1 MKQIL
6 TADLKPGMVTASRIY
21 SPKGQF
27 MYEAGSTL
35 TAQIIAHLTYY
46 SIPSVQIADEPVESK
61 YFSERFRQ
69 QYPPAETR
77 AQKIQHSKEYKV
89 FSKKFDQNISSLH
102 TALNDCIL
110 RSKELD
116 TKQLLNET
124 RTLFSAHTTTISMFD
139 MLHNLRQIDD
149 STYAHS
155 INVALISRMIGIWLD
170 YSDEDLDLLTLCGML
185 HDIGK
190 CCISSQII
198 LKPAKLT
205 PEEYSE
211 VQKHTILGYEL
222 LKPMPL
228 NEHIKNAALMHHER
242 CDGTGYPMQ
251 LKCSDIDDFAAIVA
265 IADVYDAMTANR
277 CYRAGLCPF
286 EVIAQFE
293 REGLQKYK
301 PKFILT
307 FLNRI
312 ASTYINNNVRL
323 NDGTVGEIV
332 FINKSL
338 TRPTIR
344 IGLDKFI
351 NLEERL
357 DLYVQAII

>member
-1 MKQIL
+1 MKQVL
-6 TADLKPGMVTASRIY
+6 TADLKPGMVTAARIY
-21 SPKGQF
+21 TPRGQF
-27 MYEAGSTL
+27 LFETGSIL
-35 TAQIIAHLTYY
+35 TAQMIAHISYY
-46 SIPSVQIADEPVESK
+46 SVPSVPIVDEVNEE
-61 YFSERFRQ
+61 ERLHRFLHQ
-69 QYPPAETR
+69 HPPFETR
-77 AQKIQHSKEYKV
+77 AQKIQHSQEYQI
-89 FSKKFDQNISSLH
+89 FSQKFNHNISTLR

-116 TKQLLNET
+116 TAELLTET
-124 RTLFSAHTTTISMFD
+124 LNLFAAHTTTISMFD

-155 INVALISRMIGIWLD
+155 INVAIISRMIGMWLSYPD
-170 YSDEDLDLLTLCGML
+170 KELDLLTLCGML

-190 CCISSQII
+190 CCVPSQII
-198 LKPAKLT
+198 SKPSKLT

-211 VQKHTILGYEL
+211 VQKHTLLGYEL
-222 LKPMPL
+222 LKPMAL
-228 NEHIKNAALMHHER
+228 DDHVKNVALMHHER
-242 CDGTGYPMQ
+242 CDGSGYPQ
-251 LKCSDIDDFAAIVA
+251 HLQDAEIDDFAAIVA

-293 REGLQKYK
+293 QEGLQKYK
-301 PKFILT
+301 PQYILT

-312 ASTYINNNVRL
+312 ANTYINNTVRL

-332 FINKSL
+332 LINKRL

-344 IGLDKFI
+344 TGPQEFI

>member
-27 MYEAGSTL
+27 LYEAGSTL
-35 TAQIIAHLTYY
+35 TAQMIAHLTYY
-46 SIPSVQIADEPVESK
+46 SIASVQIAEEPVES
-61 YFSERFRQ
+61 RFFRDRLRQ
-69 QYPPAETR
+69 QHPAAETR
-77 AQKIQHSKEYKV
+77 AQKIQSSKEYKT
-89 FSKKFDQNISSLH
+89 FSRRFDQNISSLH
-102 TALNDCIL
+102 SALNDCIL

-116 TKQLLNET
+116 TKQLLSET
-124 RTLFSAHTTTISMFD
+124 LTLFSTHTTTISMFD

-155 INVALISRMIGIWLD
+155 INVALISRMIGIWLG
-170 YSDEDLDLLTLCGML
+170 YPEEDLDTLTLCGML

-190 CCISSQII
+190 CCISNQII
-198 LKPAKLT
+198 SKPAKLT

-211 VQKHTILGYEL
+211 VQKHTLLGYEL
-222 LKPMPL
+222 LKPMKID
-228 NEHIKNAALMHHER
+228 ERIKKAALMHHER

-251 LKCSDIDDFAAIVA
+251 LKDTDIDDFAAIVS

-293 REGLQKYK
+293 HEGLQKYK
-301 PKFILT
+301 PRFILT

-312 ASTYINNNVRL
+312 ANTYINNNVRL

-332 FINKSL
+332 FINKRL

-344 IGLDKFI
+344 IDSERFI

>member
-27 MYEAGSTL
+27 LYEAGSTL
-35 TAQIIAHLTYY
+35 TAQMIAHLTYY
-46 SIPSVQIADEPVESK
+46 SIPSVQIAEEPVESR
-61 YFSERFRQ
+61 YFRERFRQ

-77 AQKIQHSKEYKV
+77 AQKIQSSKEYKT

-102 TALNDCIL
+102 SALNDCIL
-110 RSKELD
+110 RSKELN
-116 TKQLLNET
+116 TKQLLKET
-124 RTLFSAHTTTISMFD
+124 LTLFSTHTTTISMFD

-155 INVALISRMIGIWLD
+155 INVALISRMIGIWLG
-170 YSDEDLDLLTLCGML
+170 YPEEDLDILTLCGML

-190 CCISSQII
+190 CCISNQII
-198 LKPAKLT
+198 SKPAKLT

-211 VQKHTILGYEL
+211 VQKHTLIGYEL
-222 LKPMPL
+222 LKPMKID
-228 NEHIKNAALMHHER
+228 ERIKNAALMHHER
-242 CDGTGYPMQ
+242 CDGTGYPMH
-251 LKCSDIDDFAAIVA
+251 LKGTNIDDFAAIVS

-293 REGLQKYK
+293 HEGLQKYK
-301 PKFILT
+301 PQFILT

-312 ASTYINNNVRL
+312 ANTYINNNVRL

-332 FINKSL
+332 FINKRL

-344 IGLDKFI
+344 IGSERFI

>member
-6 TADLKPGMVTASRIY
+6 TADLKPGMVTSARVY

-27 MYEAGSTL
+27 LYETGSTL
-35 TAQIIAHLTYY
+35 TAQMIAHLTYY
-46 SIPSVQIADEPVESK
+46 MVPSVQIADEPVESK
-61 YFSERFRQ
+61 YFSEHFKQ
-69 QYPPAETR
+69 QYPLAETR
-77 AQKIQHSKEYKV
+77 AQKIQHSKEYKT

-110 RSKELD
+110 RSRELN
-116 TKQLLNET
+116 TGQLLNET
-124 RTLFSAHTTTISMFD
+124 LSLFATHTTTISMFD

-155 INVALISRMIGIWLD
+155 INVALISRMIGIWLNYPD
-170 YSDEDLDLLTLCGML
+170 KDLDTLTLCGML

-190 CCISSQII
+190 CRVSSQII
-198 LKPAKLT
+198 SKPAKLT

-211 VQKHTILGYEL
+211 VQKHTLLGYEL
-222 LKPMPL
+222 LKPMNL

-251 LKCSDIDDFAAIVA
+251 LKDSEIDDFAAIVS

-293 REGLQKYK
+293 QEGLQKYK
-301 PKFILT
+301 PQFILT

-312 ASTYINNNVRL
+312 ANTYINNNVRL
-323 NDGTVGEIV
+323 NDGTIGEIV
-332 FINKSL
+332 FINKRL

-344 IGLDKFI
+344 TGSEKFI

>member
-1 MKQIL
+1 MKQVH
-6 TADLKPGMVTASRIY
+6 TADLKAGMVTAARVY
-21 SPKGQF
+21 TPMGQF
-27 MYEAGSTL
+27 LFEAGSVL
-35 TAQIIAHLTYY
+35 TAQMIAHIAYY
-46 SIPSVQIADEPVESK
+46 KISSVPIVDEVNEE
-61 YFSERFRQ
+61 ERLQKFLHQ
-69 QYPPAETR
+69 HPPLETR
-77 AQKIQHSKEYKV
+77 AQKIQHSQEYQV
-89 FSKKFDQNISSLH
+89 FSQKFNHNISTLH

-116 TKQLLNET
+116 TTELLTET
-124 RTLFSAHTTTISMFD
+124 LDLFAAHTTTISMFD

-155 INVALISRMIGIWLD
+155 INVSIISRMIGIWLN

-190 CCISSQII
+190 CCVSSQII
-198 LKPAKLT
+198 SKPAKLT

-211 VQKHTILGYEL
+211 VQKHTLLGYEI
-222 LKPMPL
+222 LKPMEL
-228 NEHIKNAALMHHER
+228 DEHVKNVALMHHER
-242 CDGTGYPMQ
+242 CDGTGYPQ
-251 LKCSDIDDFAAIVA
+251 HLKDAEIDDFAAIVA

-293 REGLQKYK
+293 QEGLQKYK
-301 PKFILT
+301 PQYILT

-312 ASTYINNNVRL
+312 ANTYINNTVRL

-332 FINKSL
+332 LINKRL

-344 IGLDKFI
+344 TGPKEFI
-351 NLEERL
+351 NLEERP

>member
-27 MYEAGSTL
+27 LYEAGSTL
-35 TAQIIAHLTYY
+35 TAQMIAHLTYY
-46 SIPSVQIADEPVESK
+46 SISSVQIAEEPVESR
-61 YFSERFRQ
+61 YFRDRLRQ
-69 QYPPAETR
+69 QHPSAETR
-77 AQKIQHSKEYKV
+77 AQKIQSSKEYKT
-89 FSKKFDQNISSLH
+89 FSRKFDQNISSLH
-102 TALNDCIL
+102 SALNDCIL

-116 TKQLLNET
+116 TKQLLSET
-124 RTLFSAHTTTISMFD
+124 LTLFSTHTTTISMFD

-155 INVALISRMIGIWLD
+155 INVALISRMIGIWLG
-170 YSDEDLDLLTLCGML
+170 YSEEDLDTLTLCGML

-190 CCISSQII
+190 CCISNQII
-198 LKPAKLT
+198 SKPAKLT

-211 VQKHTILGYEL
+211 VQKHTLLGYEL
-222 LKPMPL
+222 LKPMQID
-228 NEHIKNAALMHHER
+228 ERIKKAALMHHER

-251 LKCSDIDDFAAIVA
+251 LKDTDIDDFAAIVS

-293 REGLQKYK
+293 HEGLQKYK
-301 PKFILT
+301 PRFILT

-312 ASTYINNNVRL
+312 ANTYINNNVRL
-323 NDGTVGEIV
+323 NDGTIGEIV
-332 FINKSL
+332 FINKRL

-344 IGLDKFI
+344 IDSERFI